1 MAKTIL
7 ICDDED
13 SLREL
18 IRAIL
23 NGDYR
28 FAEAADGSEALELIR
43 RLTPD
48 LVLAD
53 VMMPRVGGLELL
65 AEVRKDPA
73 LGKLP
78 VIVVTA
84 FAGERTAALEAGA
97 DGFLAKPFDP
107 DELTATVEELLR
119 TPR

>member
-1 MAKTIL
+1 VGKTIV

-23 NGDYR
+23 NGEYR
-28 FAEAADGSEALELIR
+28 FVEAADGHEGLDLIR
-43 RLTPD
+43 RLKPD

-53 VMMPRVGGLELL
+53 VMMPRLGGLELL
-65 AEVRKDPA
+65 AEVRRDPA
-73 LGKLP
+73 LGALP
-78 VIVVTA
+78 VVVVTA
-84 FAGERTAALEAGA
+84 FAGQRAAAMEAGA

-107 DELTATVEELLR
+107 DELMATVEELLQ

>member
-1 MAKTIL
+1 VADTIL

-18 IRAIL
+18 IRAVL

-28 FAEAADGSEALELIR
+28 FAEAEDGHEALELIR
-43 RLTPD
+43 RLKPD

-53 VMMPRVGGLELL
+53 VMMPRLGGLELL
-65 AEVRKDPA
+65 AEVRKDPS
-73 LGKLP
+73 LGQTP
-78 VIVVTA
+78 IVVVTA
-84 FAGERTAALEAGA
+84 FVGERAAAIEAGA
-97 DGFLAKPFDP
+97 DAFLSKPFDP
-107 DELTATVEELLR
+107 DELTATVEELLQ

>member
-1 MAKTIL
+1 VAKTIL

-23 NGDYR
+23 NGDYE
-28 FAEAADGSEALELIR
+28 FAEAVDGHEALDLIR
-43 RLTPD
+43 RLKPD

-53 VMMPRVGGLELL
+53 VMMPRLGGLELL
-65 AEVRKDPA
+65 AEVRKDPE
-73 LGKLP
+73 LERMP
-78 VIVVTA
+78 IIVVTA
-84 FAGERTAALEAGA
+84 FAGERAAALEAGA

-107 DELTATVEELLR
+107 DELTATVEELLQ